1 MSELD
6 SNSVDKNTSIEAGL
20 ATSFT
25 IRSVVI
31 GLVFLVLGLWGV
43 WDYVEIIPRQ
53 ERFYS
58 RAEVCRS
65 YRLFAEPIVR
75 GGERPDQEV
84 VTNFLTSVLD
94 NLSNEMGDDVE
105 SEIAG
110 LEASVASQGVS
121 AIDRLEPLMID
132 RVLPEAELQAADA
145 SNAPTSSRIWL
156 KAEADIVLGVR
167 LPLRWDGQPSD
178 FLRSGLEGAENQ
190 LGLYGEIEKPSAYD
204 RPVQW
209 LFIICLPFVPWYAWN
224 VMRNRS
230 RVFRLHPDG
239 SLDLA
244 GEKWSSDEIADIDM
258 SRWMRT
264 SKAWI
269 VHTDGHRVL
278 LDDYVFKGVHRIV
291 GILASQKHPEEWT
304 EEAKPV
310 KKPDNSDVDA

>member
-1 MSELD
+1 
-6 SNSVDKNTSIEAGL
+6 
-20 ATSFT
+20 
-25 IRSVVI
+25 
-31 GLVFLVLGLWGV
+31 
-43 WDYVEIIPRQ
+43 
-53 ERFYS
+53 
-58 RAEVCRS
+58 RS

-132 RVLPEAELQAADA
+132 RVLPEAELQATDA

-156 KAEADIVLGVR
+156 KAEADMVRGVR
-167 LPLRWDGQPSD
+167 LPLRGDGQPSD

-264 SKAWI
+264 SK
-269 VHTDGHRVL
+269 
-278 LDDYVFKGVHRIV
+278 
-291 GILASQKHPEEWT
+291 
-304 EEAKPV
+304 
-310 KKPDNSDVDA
+310 